1 MSRVRNSVK
10 INKFQSSDL
19 AELISRMK
27 RNFDRIEKTMLQSEE
42 LLTVD
47 KERDRQS
54 MTRIHKRANT
64 NNLTEAERLLRELFV
79 DLEKS
84 KKMQHPQALEI
95 EKGMK
100 MLHDRLVKDCAIFR
114 DLYNQTLG
122 LELTRTVDVRTV
134 VEVDHPQRAVTVH
147 SSPGGSRAADLAS
160 ELDRIYRDLEQCEE
174 QIRGRLRA
182 PLENRSPTKDL
193 ANRLQELEKSDQTVR
208 KLESERTAVQK
219 EMGPILA
226 KKPLEPTASS
236 LPPKLSAINNKIDD
250 INTLTDLYNKK
261 ATASMNLEKQIRYM
275 DSIVSGFEEQLAQDG
290 VIIDEQKALEK
301 RNRQLQLMQ
310 KDIASNWD
318 ELTKLGRDLDLTEQ
332 ACSHLQYSSK
342 EYCPDIQRQGDE
354 VKKLN
359 NQYTTVKKELKE
371 RLALIKEAIS
381 KNQDF
386 QTALHSLDFFLV
398 NLPNNAIRLSDDVE
412 RIRAKQISQMRVV
425 EDIES
430 KSRELNRVRA
440 LSRDLQSVLYEYEVR
455 SKTYHGTLNDE
466 YDEYD
471 DDDDEDR
478 NDEVIRWRR
487 QTVAQAIQRKEKNL
501 LNFYSEVSA
510 VNNQRL
516 IQLETARGI
525 MARSEEKV
533 TRVFITQ
540 QQQIQRRDIEESV
553 SLKTELSEETSRR
566 LRVEHELETHR
577 KRLVALRSR
586 RGVERVEE
594 REVVQYYRDPKLEL
608 ELQSLTKLIQDETF
622 KRSRF
627 HSEIEVYKEKITK
640 ARLTKIEPKLMVK
653 IETVY
658 ERDFQLDKEAARI
671 REEMQRICLE
681 LQTKDTKIYHMK
693 TEITV
698 LAQQK
703 TTIRER
709 VVRKEVV
716 RFEKDPEML
725 NAVLMFKSDIATVE
739 SHCKS
744 LHASISSTRSQI
756 NTLERVI
763 STIQPREVTRVVT
776 QVQQDPETLEES
788 KKLRIALE
796 EERRE
801 YAILMEDMR
810 TLRLRYSEIEKVS
823 IKVEVREIINEIY
836 RVTPEI
842 EAELVRVRK
851 ELQEWSRKHTI
862 LEKEMNT
869 VITTRTTLRAQKPI
883 VEYREVIQEVVKFQN
898 SPEVT
903 RELQT
908 LTSEV
913 SRLQRHYNSTLEL
926 LTTLYQERDTVKVE
940 KSKVETKIVVK
951 ELIRYE
957 NDPLLEKEV
966 DRLRKSVRE
975 ESLLRCSVEESL
987 VELRNRYVFLEQQ
1000 KQEERIVVH
1009 EVVRIQKDH
1018 KQILEHERLSRILN
1032 EEITARKQLEMDVR
1046 QLRTLIQEKQTSLS
1060 QADVHQI
1067 RIQLD
1072 SELRQIKSRIYE
1084 FENTRIEE
1092 KVVIKEVFKVER
1104 DPELEKVIAGLRI
1117 HLETEATNISRVER
1131 EIRNLVVK
1139 VEVLQKEK
1147 SVERVIY
1154 REVVHVEKDQAV
1166 EAELAHLRQLVTQ
1179 ERNLRCDQEN
1189 KVQNITIKITHLQT
1203 SKSVTT
1209 EETTR
1214 RDALQREK
1222 EDLLRQLKML
1232 ESQRHNITITF
1243 QQESRQVSERKEI
1256 ALQRSLETSSEMQR
1270 LEKEVLSIKDKIHQ
1284 KESLIIELQNSIKQE
1299 EYSQTQTRATSL
1311 STKITIID
1319 PETGKDMPPYDAY
1332 VLGLITREHYIRLS
1346 KLECDWEEITSTGPD
1361 GDTVILHNRK
1371 SGKQYSIKD
1380 AMRDGR
1386 LTQLDLM
1393 NYKEGNL
1400 HISELALLVV
1410 GETKQTSI
1418 STLSTIQFSRRS
1430 SHISLNTHDS
1440 GSFNGLNAS
1449 TGDEHFPISGIFDT
1463 TTESR
1468 MSVRS
1473 ALTRKLIDNDM
1484 ALMLLEAQAASGGI
1498 VDLNKK
1504 DKMSVH
1510 KAVEQGLIDQ
1520 GHLYK
1525 LLNAQKAFTGVE
1537 DPVTKERLAVG
1548 LAVQKGYMP
1557 GENARRYMEAQC
1569 LTGGLVNPAGAGRI
1583 TVQEALAY
1591 NLIDSRTA
1599 DQLLDETSHTKELVD
1614 PITKEKISYKQAM
1627 DRCKRDIST
1636 GLLLLPVAS
1645 TDTSN
1650 APSYSNYQFSSSN
1663 GRY

>member
-1 MSRVRNSVK
+1 MSRVYSSVK

-27 RNFDRIEKTMLQSEE
+27 RNFDRVEKTLLQSEE
-42 LLTVD
+42 LLAVD
-47 KERDRQS
+47 KERDRQN

-64 NNLTEAERLLRELFV
+64 NNLKEAERLLKELFA

-95 EKGMK
+95 ERDMK
-100 MLHDRLVKDCAIFR
+100 SLHDRLERDCAIFR

-122 LELTRTVDVRTV
+122 LELTHTVDARPV
-134 VEVDHPQRAVTVH
+134 VEVDHPQRAVTVQ
-147 SSPGGSRAADLAS
+147 SSPGGPRAADLAS
-160 ELDRIYRDLEQCEE
+160 ELDRIYRDLEQCEG

-182 PLENRSPTKDL
+182 PLDNRSPTQDL
-193 ANRLQELEKSDQTVR
+193 ANRLQELEKSAQTVR
-208 KLESERTAVQK
+208 KLESEKAAVQR

-226 KKPLEPTASS
+226 KKSLEPTASS
-236 LPPKLSAINNKIDD
+236 LPPKLSAVNNKIDD
-250 INTLTDLYNKK
+250 ISTLIDLYNKK

-275 DSIVSGFEEQLAQDG
+275 DSIVSGFEEQLAKDG

-301 RNRQLQLMQ
+301 RNRQLQLMH
-310 KDIASNWD
+310 KEIASNWD

-332 ACSHLQYSSK
+332 ACSHLQCSFK
-342 EYCPDIQRQGDE
+342 EYCPDIQRQEDE
-354 VKKLN
+354 VERLN
-359 NQYTTVKKELKE
+359 NRYTTVKNELKE
-371 RLALIKEAIS
+371 RLDLIGEAII

-386 QTALHSLDFFLV
+386 QTALQSLDFFLV

-412 RIRAKQISQMRVV
+412 QIRAKQNSQIRVV
-425 EDIES
+425 EDIRS
-430 KSRELNRVRA
+430 KSKELDRVRS
-440 LSRDLQSVLYEYEVR
+440 LSHDLQSVLYEYEVR
-455 SKTYHGTLNDE
+455 SKSYHGTLN
-466 YDEYD
+466 DEYD

-478 NDEVIRWRR
+478 NDELVRWRR
-487 QTVAQAIQRKEKNL
+487 QTVAQAVQRKEKNL

-510 VNNQRL
+510 VNHQLL
-516 IQLETARGI
+516 IQLETARDI
-525 MARSEEKV
+525 KARNEEKV

-540 QQQIQRRDIEESV
+540 HQQIQGRDLEESV

-566 LRVEHELETHR
+566 LRAERELETYR
-577 KRLVALRSR
+577 KRLVALRNR

-594 REVVQYYRDPKLEL
+594 REVVEYYRDPTLEL

-640 ARLTKIEPKLMVK
+640 ARLTKIEPKLMIK
-653 IETVY
+653 IETQY
-658 ERDFQLDKEAARI
+658 ERDFKLDNEAARI
-671 REEMQRICLE
+671 REEMQRIRLE
-681 LQTKDTKIYHMK
+681 RQTIDTKMYHMK
-693 TEITV
+693 TELTV

-716 RFEKDPEML
+716 KIEKDPEML
-725 NAVLMFKSDIATVE
+725 NAVLKFKSEIATLE

-744 LHASISSTRSQI
+744 LNESISSTRSQI

-763 STIQPREVTRVVT
+763 PTIQPREVTRVLT

-810 TLRLRYSEIEKVS
+810 TLRLRYTEVEKVS
-823 IKVEVREIINEIY
+823 IKVEVREIITEVY

-842 EAELVRVRK
+842 EAALVRLRK

-869 VITTRTTLRAQKPI
+869 VMTTRTTLRAQKPI
-883 VEYREVIQEVVKFQN
+883 VEYKEVIQEVVKVQN
-898 SPEVT
+898 SPEVI

-926 LTTLYQERDTVKVE
+926 LTTLCQERDTLKVE

-951 ELIRYE
+951 ELVRYE
-957 NDPLLEKEV
+957 NDPRLEKEA

-975 ESLLRCSVEESL
+975 ESQLCRSVEESL
-987 VELRNRYVFLEQQ
+987 VKLRNQYIFLEEQ

-1018 KQILEHERLSRILN
+1018 NQILEHERLSRTLN
-1032 EEITARKQLEMDVR
+1032 EEITARRQLEMDVR
-1046 QLRTLIQEKQTSLS
+1046 QLRTLIREKETSLS
-1060 QADVHQI
+1060 QTDVHQI

-1072 SELRQIKSRIYE
+1072 SELSQIKSRVYE
-1084 FENTRIEE
+1084 FENKPIEE

-1104 DPELEKVIAGLRI
+1104 DPELEKVITGLRVQ
-1117 HLETEATNISRVER
+1117 LETEATNTNHIEK
-1131 EIRNLVVK
+1131 EIRNLAVK
-1139 VEVLQKEK
+1139 LEVLQKEK
-1147 SVERVIY
+1147 SVEKVIY
-1154 REVVHVEKDQAV
+1154 REVVRVENDPAV
-1166 EAELAHLRQLVTQ
+1166 EDELEHLRQLVTQ
-1179 ERNLRCDQEN
+1179 ERNLRCDQEA
-1189 KVQNITIKITHLQT
+1189 KFQNITIKITHLQT
-1203 SKSVTT
+1203 STT
-1209 EETTR
+1209 VISEEETTR
-1214 RDALQREK
+1214 RDALQRERD
-1222 EDLLRQLKML
+1222 DLLRQLKTL
-1232 ESQRHNITITF
+1232 ESQRQNITITF
-1243 QQESRQVSERKEI
+1243 QQQSKLVSERKEI

-1270 LEKEVLSIKDKIHQ
+1270 LEKEILTEKDKIHQ
-1284 KESLIIELQNSIKQE
+1284 RDSLIIELQNSIEQE
-1299 EYSQTQTRATSL
+1299 EHSHTQTRETSR
-1311 STKITIID
+1311 STKITILD
-1319 PETGKDMPPYDAY
+1319 PETGKNLSPYDAY
-1332 VLGLITREHYIRLS
+1332 VLGLIERDHYIRLS

-1361 GDTVILHNRK
+1361 GDTTILQDRK

-1380 AMRDGR
+1380 ALRDGR
-1386 LTQLDLM
+1386 LTQLDLT
-1393 NYKEGNL
+1393 NYKEGNM

-1418 STLSTIQFSRRS
+1418 STLSSMRS
-1430 SHISLNTHDS
+1430 SLRSSYTSLNTHDS
-1440 GSFNGLNAS
+1440 GSSNNLTAL
-1449 TGDEHFPISGIFDT
+1449 TCEEYFPISGIFDT

-1473 ALTRKLIDNDM
+1473 ALTRKLIDNDT
-1484 ALMLLEAQAASGGI
+1484 ALTLLEAQAASGGI

-1504 DKMSVH
+1504 DKMSIH
-1510 KAVEQGLIDQ
+1510 KAAAQGLIDQ
-1520 GHLYK
+1520 GHMYK

-1537 DPVTKERLAVG
+1537 DPVTKVRLPVG
-1548 LAVQKGYMP
+1548 LAAQKGYIP
-1557 GENARRYMEAQC
+1557 AENARRYMEAQY
-1569 LTGGLVNPAGAGRI
+1569 LIGGLVNPAKAGRI
-1583 TVQEALAY
+1583 TVQEALAG
-1591 NLIDSRTA
+1591 NLIDSTTA
-1599 DQLLDETSHTKELVD
+1599 DQLLDETSHTKVLVD

-1636 GLLLLPVAS
+1636 GLLLLPAAS

-1650 APSYSNYQFSSSN
+1650 APSYSNYRFSSTN